1 MKNRPRARSL
11 LSGKSIAS
19 AALVASAWAV
29 IGWTST
35 AFALEPLD
43 NFLNSARTR
52 AFETQEAR
60 AVLAQRTSDRGQ
72 ARLELLPTVTGTAAY
87 QYNQVEAVASLPS
100 GMNAMGMPTST
111 RRAVFTPHNQWDG
124 TIAVE
129 LPLLDVATWARIG
142 SSADAEDA
150 ARANVGAR
158 EFDAQRATARAYYAV
173 VATEAVIAAAQR
185 SLEVAQ
191 KNRELSQAR
200 FEAGVAAEIDV
211 KRADAEVERNRQVM
225 ADAVYQAAIARRD
238 LETVSGLA
246 PSAGAPTLE
255 ASLEPEPALSTF
267 QRDRESLPQVRAAK
281 KEAEAAEAIH
291 GAAKAALLP
300 TIKATFNERFTNAA
314 GFGKAASFNVGVS
327 ASIKLDAT
335 LPAAARSQAHA
346 VEIARIKAARTRR
359 DAEDAIYG
367 AWLDVTRQIEK
378 GRATRAQLDASKLA
392 AQLAHDRYKAGT
404 ATFLDLV
411 IAERDVLSAEVER
424 IRADADLSHARIA
437 LRLYAGKDVQ
447 QGAAK

>member
-1 MKNRPRARSL
+1 MKNRPRPASL
-11 LSGKSIAS
+11 LSGKSITGATL
-19 AALVASAWAV
+19 AGAWAV
-29 IGWTST
+29 LAAASP

-43 NFLNSARTR
+43 TFLSSARTR
-52 AFETQEAR
+52 AFDTQEAR
-60 AVLAQRTSDRGQ
+60 AVLAQRSSDHGQ
-72 ARLELLPTVTGTAAY
+72 ARLDLLPTITGTAAY
-87 QYNQVEAVASLPS
+87 QYNQVEAVATIPS
-100 GMNAMGMPTST
+100 GTNAAGMPTFREAT
-111 RRAVFTPHNQWDG
+111 FTPHNQWDG
-124 TIAVE
+124 TISAE
-129 LPLLDVATWARIG
+129 LPLIDVATWARMG
-142 SSADAEDA
+142 SSGDAEDA
-150 ARANVGAR
+150 ARAQVGAR
-158 EFDAQRATARAYYAV
+158 EFDVQRATARAYYAV
-173 VATEAVIAAAQR
+173 VATEAVIVAAQR

-200 FEAGVAAEIDV
+200 FDAGVAAEIDV

-238 LETVSGLA
+238 LETVSGMA
-246 PSAGAPTLE
+246 PSEGAPALE

-300 TIKATFNERFTNAA
+300 TVKATFNERFTNAA
-314 GFGKAASFNVGVS
+314 GFGESTYFNVGVS

-335 LPAAARSQAHA
+335 LPAAARSQGHA
-346 VEIARIKAARTRR
+346 VEIARIRAARARR

-378 GRATRAQLDASKLA
+378 SRATRAQLEASKLA
-392 AQLAHDRYKAGT
+392 AQLARDRYQAGT

-447 QGAAK
+447 EGAAK